1 MSFHTRSNIPK
12 GRSFS
17 MAKRIATDKEGVFYR
32 EIEGDKPS
40 KPARAY
46 YIRYRRGGR
55 GGKLIEEPVGKSTQG
70 MTTAKA
76 ANIRALRITGKETSN
91 VEKRVIERETKE
103 ATQNRWTIQRLWDEY
118 KRNKP
123 GLKGIVTDENRYKN
137 YLSPFASRTPEE
149 VSTTDVDRLRLQI
162 TSSGKSQQTA
172 KNVLELFRRIIN
184 FGVKKGF
191 CHWQDPS
198 RLHFEMPKVNN
209 QRTEMLTKEQR
220 EKLLVAAAADP
231 NRKAANIVLLA
242 YLTGMR
248 RMEIFR
254 LKWEHIDWE
263 QGFIRI
269 VGEGQSGAKSGKDE
283 IIPLSEAVC
292 AFLGSIERSESPY
305 VFPGRDGVSQ
315 LTDINKQVNRIKRAA
330 GLDKDFRPLHGLRH
344 TFASVAV
351 SNGVPLSI
359 VQKLLTH
366 KSPQLTQRYAH
377 LEDGALKNAANSIG
391 KLLKANN

>member
-1 MSFHTRSNIPK
+1 
-12 GRSFS
+12 
-17 MAKRIATDKEGVFYR
+17 MAKRIATDKEGVFFR
-32 EIEGDKPS
+32 EVEGDKPC
-40 KPARAY
+40 KPIRVY

-70 MTTAKA
+70 MTPAKA
-76 ANIRALRITGKETSN
+76 ANIRALRITGREASN
-91 VEKRVIERETKE
+91 IERRSAEREAKE
-103 ATQNRWTIQRLWDEY
+103 SARNRWTLLRLWEEY
-118 KRNKP
+118 KLNKP
-123 GLKGIVTDENRYKN
+123 GLKGLVTDENRFKN
-137 YLSPFASRTPEE
+137 YLSAFGDRTPEE
-149 VSTTDVDRLRLQI
+149 ISTSDVDRLRSKL
-162 TSSGKSQQTA
+162 TSQGKSPQTV

-184 FGVKKGF
+184 FGVKKGL
-191 CHWQDPS
+191 CPWQAPS
-198 RLHFEMPKVNN
+198 KLHFEMPIINN

-220 EKLLVAAAADP
+220 EKLLLAAAADS
-231 NRKAANIVLLA
+231 NRKAANIVILA

-263 QGFIRI
+263 QRFIRI

-283 IIPLSEAVC
+283 VIPLSEAVS
-292 AFLGSIERSESPY
+292 AFLKSIERGDCPY

-315 LTDINKQVNRIKRAA
+315 LTDINKQVNRIKKAA
-330 GLDKDFRPLHGLRH
+330 GLDADFRPLHGLRH

-377 LEDGALKNAANSIG
+377 LEDVALKNAANSVGSI
-391 KLLKANN
+391 LSSSMT

>member
-1 MSFHTRSNIPK
+1 
-12 GRSFS
+12 

-55 GGKLIEEPVGKSTQG
+55 GGQLIEEPVGKSTQG
-70 MTTAKA
+70 MTPAKA
-76 ANIRALRITGKETSN
+76 ANIRALRITGKETCN
-91 VEKRVIERETKE
+91 VEKRVLQRSAKE
-103 ATQNRWTIQRLWDEY
+103 AAQNRWTIQRLWDEY

-123 GLKGIVTDENRYKN
+123 GLKGIVTDENRFKN
-137 YLSPFASRTPEE
+137 YLSPFASRTPDEI
-149 VSTTDVDRLRLQI
+149 STADVDRLRLKV

-172 KNVLELFRRIIN
+172 KNVLELFRRIIS
-184 FGVKKGF
+184 FGVKKGL
-191 CHWQDPS
+191 CPWQDPS

-220 EKLLVAAAADP
+220 DRLLMAAAADP
-231 NRKAANIVLLA
+231 NRKAANIVFLA

-254 LKWEHIDWE
+254 LKWDHIDWE
-263 QGFIRI
+263 QGFIHI
-269 VGEGQSGAKSGKDE
+269 MGEGQTGAKSGKNE
-283 IIPLSEAVC
+283 IIPLSDAVSE
-292 AFLGSIERSESPY
+292 FLRSIDRGESPY

-377 LEDGALKNAANSIG
+377 LEDGALKSAANSIG
-391 KLLKANN
+391 ELLNAVDK